1 MRTRS
6 LAVKSEHIII
16 GLMSG
21 TSLDGID
28 AAVVRIQ
35 GAGVDSRADMIAFHC
50 KEYDEELRE
59 RLKRLCT
66 RGGTST
72 EEICIMNA
80 YLGEM
85 LAQAA
90 CEAAS
95 KAGISMEGVDFISS
109 HGQTIWHQPIV
120 DKTDRCAVPSTLQ
133 IGDISI
139 IAKHTGVPAIG
150 DYRPADMAVGGQGA
164 PLTPYAD
171 YLLLRDSEVG
181 RIAQNIGGIGN
192 CTILPAGGDQSM
204 VTAFD
209 TGPGNMLIDQAIY
222 QLSGGAYGYDRNGE
236 WASRGQ
242 VNTELLD
249 DLLAHPYYAEPPVKT
264 TGREMFGTDYALQWI
279 EHGRMLG
286 LSAED
291 IVATFTALT
300 ARTIADAY
308 RQFVFPQHRIR
319 DVIVSGG
326 GACNATLMRWL
337 AEELPEQNVTA
348 SDEMGLPG
356 DAKEAIAFALL
367 ANDFIHGVPNN
378 LPRVTGAVRP
388 TIMGKLAMP

>member
-59 RLKRLCT
+59 RLKSLCT

-72 EEICIMNA
+72 EEMCIMNA

-139 IAKHTGVPAIG
+139 IAKHTGVPVIG

-192 CTILPAGGDQSM
+192 CTILPAGGEQSM

-209 TGPGNMLIDQAIY
+209 TGPGNMLIDQAVY

-326 GACNATLMRWL
+326 GARNATLMRWL
-337 AEELPEQNVTA
+337 TEELPEQNVTV

>member
-1 MRTRS
+1 MRIRS

-21 TSLDGID
+21 TSLDGVD

-35 GAGVDSRADMIAFHC
+35 GAGITSKADMLAFYC
-50 KEYDEELRE
+50 KEYDDELRE
-59 RLKRLCT
+59 RLKKLCT
-66 RGGTST
+66 RRGTGT
-72 EEICIMNA
+72 EEICNMNA
-80 YLGEM
+80 YMGEVFA
-85 LAQAA
+85 LAAQ
-90 CEAAS
+90 EAANS
-95 KAGISMEGVDFISS
+95 AGISIEDIDFISS
-109 HGQTIWHQPIV
+109 HGQTIWHQPVV
-120 DKTDRCAVPSTLQ
+120 DAADRCATPSTLQ
-133 IGDISI
+133 IGDISV
-139 IAKHTGVPAIG
+139 IAKHTGVPVIG

-171 YLLLRDSEVG
+171 YILLRDSKAG

-192 CTILPAGGDQSM
+192 CTILPAGGEQES

-222 QLSGGAYGYDRNGE
+222 QLSGGALSYDCNGE

-242 VNTELLD
+242 VNHELLD
-249 DLLAHPYYAEPPVKT
+249 ELLTHPYYGQSPVKT
-264 TGREMFGTDYALQWI
+264 TGREMFGEDYALEWL
-279 EHGRMLG
+279 EKGKLRG
-286 LSAED
+286 LEAED

-308 RQFVFPQHRIR
+308 RQFVFPHHSIR

-326 GACNATLMRWL
+326 GARNATLMRWL
-337 AEELPEQNVTA
+337 AEELPAQKVVA

-367 ANDFIHGVPNN
+367 ANDFIHGLPNN
-378 LPRVTGAVRP
+378 LPRVTGAARP
-388 TIMGKLAMP
+388 TVMGKLAMP